1 MAMTIDNKTP
11 AWRHQV
17 TLCDRE
23 EMNIDGVLSLGS
35 YDEKEIVMETEQ
47 GMLIVKGEGLNI
59 KKLNL
64 DKSNVV
70 VDGLVKSI
78 SYDDAS
84 HAKKGLLERFL
95 K

>member
-1 MAMTIDNKTP
+1 MANDDKTP

-17 TLCDRE
+17 TLFDRE
-23 EMNIDGVLSLGS
+23 EMTIDGVLSLGS
-35 YDEKEIVMETEQ
+35 YDEKEIVMETEH
-47 GMLIVKGEGLNI
+47 GMLLVKGEGLNI
-59 KKLNL
+59 KQLYL
-64 DKSNVV
+64 DKSNVI

-78 SYDDAS
+78 TYDDAV

>member
-1 MAMTIDNKTP
+1 MVMDDKTP
-11 AWRHQV
+11 VWRHQV
-17 TLCDRE
+17 TLFDRE
-23 EMNIDGVLSLGS
+23 EMNVEGVLSLGS

-59 KKLNL
+59 KQLNL

-78 SYDDAS
+78 TYDDVV

>member
-1 MAMTIDNKTP
+1 MANDDKTP

-17 TLCDRE
+17 TLFDRE
-23 EMNIDGVLSLGS
+23 EMTIDGVLSLGS
-35 YDEKEIVMETEQ
+35 YDEKEIVMETEH
-47 GMLIVKGEGLNI
+47 GMLLVKGEGLNI
-59 KKLNL
+59 KQLNL
-64 DKSNVV
+64 DKSNVI

-78 SYDDAS
+78 TYDDAV

>member
-1 MAMTIDNKTP
+1 MAIDDKTP

-17 TLCDRE
+17 TLFDRE
-23 EMNIDGVLSLGS
+23 EMTIDGVLSLGS

-59 KKLNL
+59 KQLNL
-64 DKSNVV
+64 DKSNVI

-78 SYDDAS
+78 SYDDVV

>member
-1 MAMTIDNKTP
+1 MTIDNKTP
-11 AWRHQV
+11 IWRHQV

-59 KKLNL
+59 KQLNL
-64 DKSNVV
+64 DKSNVI